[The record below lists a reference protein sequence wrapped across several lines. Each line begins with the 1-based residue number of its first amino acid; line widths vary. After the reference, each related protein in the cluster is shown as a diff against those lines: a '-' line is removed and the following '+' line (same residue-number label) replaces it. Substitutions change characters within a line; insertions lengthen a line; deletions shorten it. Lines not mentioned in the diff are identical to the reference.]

1 MSSSRKDDHVRLAME
16 QETAHRRSRDFDDV
30 RVLHH
35 ALSAVNVETVSLEVE
50 IGERT
55 WPLPFYINGM
65 TGGSEF
71 TGKINQALA
80 IAAADTGI
88 AMASGSMSAY
98 FKDPSCA
105 PSFTVLRDENPYGFL
120 MANLS
125 ANASPEQ
132 ACEAVEL
139 IDADALQIHVN
150 AVQEIVMPEGDR
162 EFEHWAQH
170 IEAIARAV
178 DVPVIV
184 KEVGFGMTGASV
196 RTLSSL
202 GVAYVDVA
210 GNGGTDFARIESAR
224 RTDQFSHLN
233 GWGQSAVESL
243 IDARGASRDTGL
255 PLLAS
260 GGVRTS
266 LDVLKCLA
274 LGAKAVGVAGGF
286 LAIVR
291 DHGPDALIGEI
302 RTWKEQL
309 RSMMALVGARN
320 VDALTRTDLVLSG
333 RVREY
338 AEARGIDLSPYARR
352 SGTANGGTHE

>member
-35 ALSAVNVETVSLEVE
+35 ALSAINVETVNLEVE

-105 PSFTVLRDENPYGFL
+105 PSFTVLRDENPHGFL

-132 ACEAVEL
+132 AREAVEL
-139 IDADALQIHVN
+139 IDADALQIT
-150 AVQEIVMPEGDR
+150 Q
-162 EFEHWAQH
+162 
-170 IEAIARAV
+170 
-178 DVPVIV
+178 
-184 KEVGFGMTGASV
+184 
-196 RTLSSL
+196 
-202 GVAYVDVA
+202 
-210 GNGGTDFARIESAR
+210 
-224 RTDQFSHLN
+224 
-233 GWGQSAVESL
+233 
-243 IDARGASRDTGL
+243 
-255 PLLAS
+255 
-260 GGVRTS
+260 
-266 LDVLKCLA
+266 
-274 LGAKAVGVAGGF
+274 
-286 LAIVR
+286 
-291 DHGPDALIGEI
+291 
-302 RTWKEQL
+302 
-309 RSMMALVGARN
+309 
-320 VDALTRTDLVLSG
+320 
-333 RVREY
+333 
-338 AEARGIDLSPYARR
+338 
-352 SGTANGGTHE
+352 

>member
-1 MSSSRKDDHVRLAME
+1 MSSSRKDDHVRLALE
-16 QETAHRRSRDFDDV
+16 QETAKLRSRDFDDV
-30 RVLHH
+30 RVVHH
-35 ALSAVNVETVSLEVE
+35 ALAAVNVDSVSLDVEVAD
-50 IGERT
+50 RT
-55 WPLPFYINGM
+55 WTLPFYINGM

-80 IAAADTGI
+80 IAAAETGI

-105 PSFTVLRDENPYGFL
+105 PSFTVLREENPHGFL

-132 ACEAVEL
+132 AREAIEL

-162 EFEHWAQH
+162 EFEHWGGH
-170 IEAIARAV
+170 IKAIARAV
-178 DVPVIV
+178 DVPVVV
-184 KEVGFGMTGASV
+184 KEVGFGMTGATV

-224 RTDQFSHLN
+224 RADRFSHLN

-243 IDARGASRDTGL
+243 IDARGASRDTGI
-255 PLLAS
+255 PLFAS

-266 LDVLKCLA
+266 LDVLKALA
-274 LGAKAVGVAGGF
+274 LGAKAVGIAGGF
-286 LAIVR
+286 LATVR
-291 DHGPDALIGEI
+291 EEGPEALIREI
-302 RTWKEQL
+302 RTWEAQL

-320 VDALTRTDLVLSG
+320 VEALTHTDLVLTGS
-333 RVREY
+333 VREY
-338 AEARGIDLSPYARR
+338 ANARGFDLSHFARR
-352 SGTANGGTHE
+352 SGKASGGSHE

>member
-16 QETAHRRSRDFDDV
+16 QETARRRSRDFDDV
-30 RVLHH
+30 RIVHH
-35 ALSAVNVETVSLEVE
+35 PLSAVNVDTVSLEVE
-50 IGERT
+50 IADRT
-55 WPLPFYINGM
+55 WTLPYYINGM

-71 TGKINQALA
+71 TGKVNQALA
-80 IAAADTGI
+80 IAAAETGI

-98 FKDPSCA
+98 FKDPACA
-105 PSFTVLRDENPYGFL
+105 PSFTVLRDENPHGFL

-132 ACEAVEL
+132 AREAIEL

-162 EFEHWAQH
+162 EFEHWPQR

-184 KEVGFGMTGASV
+184 KEVGFGMTGDTV
-196 RTLSSL
+196 RGLSSL

-224 RTDQFSHLN
+224 RDDQFSHLN

-243 IDARGASRDTGL
+243 IDARGASRDTGV
-255 PLLAS
+255 PLFAS

-266 LDVLKCLA
+266 LDVLKALA

-291 DHGPDALIGEI
+291 ESGPDALIREI
-302 RTWKEQL
+302 RVWEGQL

-320 VDALTRTDLVLSG
+320 VPALTRTDLLLTG

-338 AEARGIDLSPYARR
+338 ADARGFDLSHFVRR
-352 SGTANGGTHE
+352 SGKVSGGLHE

>member
-30 RVLHH
+30 RVVHH
-35 ALSAVNVETVSLEVE
+35 ALGAVNVDSVSLDVEVAD
-50 IGERT
+50 RT
-55 WPLPFYINGM
+55 WTLPFYINGM

-71 TGKINQALA
+71 TGKINKALA
-80 IAAADTGI
+80 IAAAETGI

-98 FKDPSCA
+98 FKDPSCGS
-105 PSFTVLRDENPYGFL
+105 SFTVLREENPHGFL

-132 ACEAVEL
+132 AREAVEL

-162 EFEHWAQH
+162 EFEHWPQQ
-170 IEAIARAV
+170 IKAIARAV

-184 KEVGFGMTGASV
+184 KEVGFGITGTTV

-224 RTDQFSHLN
+224 RSDKFSHLN
-233 GWGQSAVESL
+233 GWGQSAIESL

-255 PLLAS
+255 PLFAS

-266 LDVLKCLA
+266 LDVLKALA

-291 DHGPDALIGEI
+291 EDGPDALISEI
-302 RTWKEQL
+302 RTWEEQL

-320 VDALTRTDLVLSG
+320 TSALTHTDLVLTGS
-333 RVREY
+333 VRAY
-338 AEARGIDLSPYARR
+338 AQARGFDLSHFARR
-352 SGTANGGTHE
+352 SGKASGGSHE